1 MTKLILVRHG
11 ETAKNVKGKL
21 HGYDDPEVLNDV
33 GSEQIRKTASRVKKF
48 NPTIIYCSKEKRA
61 LQSAEILSNELG
73 VNFKPIDGMQERNWG
88 IYSGKPWSEVRV
100 VLDPMT
106 LDERYNYVPPQGE
119 SWKEFEERLINAIE
133 QALKENTGE
142 SIIMVTHGGAIRA
155 LIPYLL
161 SVPKEESFK
170 YDPANAS
177 ITMFEHNND
186 VFSKVMVDDISHLK
200 KN

>member
-33 GSEQIRKTASRVKKF
+33 GRRQIEKTANKLKEF

-61 LQSAEILSNELG
+61 IQSAEILSKELG
-73 VNFKPIDGMQERNWG
+73 ISFEPIKGMQERNWG
-88 IYSGKPWSEVRV
+88 IYSGKPWSEVQV

-119 SWKEFEERLINAIE
+119 SWKEFEERLVGAVE
-133 QALKENTGE
+133 QVLRENKDK
-142 SIIMVTHGGAIRA
+142 SIVMVTHGGAIRA
-155 LIPYLL
+155 LMPHLL